1 MAGFDIGEATNDQD
15 RSVEDELDKK
25 SNEAFHFF
33 ENNLIHYENQSSSFK
48 KSTRFLKR

>member
-1 MAGFDIGEATNDQD
+1 MTGLDVSEATDDKD